1 MQEIEVKILEINKS
15 QVENFLHNLGA
26 IKTFDGVMEIFFYDF
41 ADGSIIKSGNVFRL
55 RKENTQCILTYKKVE
70 KNKDAKYAE
79 EYSVEVSSLS
89 AMQTILSCLCLKIFD
104 KISKHRTSFEFEGT
118 HFDIDRYLGEYQH
131 IPEFMEIESNSIDS
145 IRSYVKRVGFKIED
159 CLSWS
164 TEQVIEHY
172 RNKERSY

>member
-89 AMQTILSCLCLKIFD
+89 AMLYALSLSLFFKCGSAPF
-104 KISKHRTSFEFEGT
+104 STS
-118 HFDIDRYLGEYQH
+118 
-131 IPEFMEIESNSIDS
+131 
-145 IRSYVKRVGFKIED
+145 
-159 CLSWS
+159 
-164 TEQVIEHY
+164 
-172 RNKERSY
+172 